1 MQIYMAFPI
10 REIANSK
17 IIKNSSLLKNL
28 KIIYGHFYFYFN
40 QFFPTMLKGNANR
53 KNVIMYE
60 RVGSKDTK

>member
-17 IIKNSSLLKNL
+17 IIKNSLLKNL

-40 QFFPTMLKGNANR
+40 QFLPTMLEGNANR
-53 KNVIMYE
+53 KSVIMYE
-60 RVGSKDTK
+60 CVGNKDTK